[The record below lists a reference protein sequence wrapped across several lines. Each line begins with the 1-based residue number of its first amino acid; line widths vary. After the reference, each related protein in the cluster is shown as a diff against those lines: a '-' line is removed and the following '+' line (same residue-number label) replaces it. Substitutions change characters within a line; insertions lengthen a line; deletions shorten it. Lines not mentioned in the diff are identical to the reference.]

1 MADAPDKKPGILT
14 LPWFKPLYRR
24 VLVCAIPVVGILWE
38 VFYTHD
44 QMWTIIWV
52 AALAYGIWSFFIN
65 YERDL
70 AKLEQKDGKPK
81 S

>member
-1 MADAPDKKPGILT
+1 LADTPDKKPGIMT
-14 LPWFKPLYRR
+14 LAWFKPLYRR
-24 VLVCAIPVVGILWE
+24 VLVCSIPVIGIIWE

-44 QMWTIIWV
+44 QMWAMIWA

-70 AKLEQKDGKPK
+70 AKQEQRDGKPK